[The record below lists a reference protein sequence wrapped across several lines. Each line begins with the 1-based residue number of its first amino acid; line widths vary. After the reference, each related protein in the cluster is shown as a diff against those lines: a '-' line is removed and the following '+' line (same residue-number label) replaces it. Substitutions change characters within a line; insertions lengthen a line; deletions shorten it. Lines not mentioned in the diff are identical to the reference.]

1 MLYVGKKVD
10 PPPFFLLNFTYKIL
24 NRGLFMKFLV
34 CIFLFTFCLT
44 EAQTRPHSELEKLID
59 KYLMYHPLFYP
70 LYPRNTAELEIKVFD
85 SKEAV
90 LKFQEAEQ
98 KKMFQAQEQKMLQ
111 AAEQGDTDTQLT
123 LAGVYLKEHY
133 DKENTKKVS
142 DELKQS
148 LHWFKKAAEQG
159 NPEAQTILGTIYC
172 CSDSWNFRAEG
183 GFFFKKPL
191 VEQDREK
198 AVYWFSR

>member
-1 MLYVGKKVD
+1 
-10 PPPFFLLNFTYKIL
+10 
-24 NRGLFMKFLV
+24 MKFLV
-34 CIFLFTFCLT
+34 CIFLFTFCLFT

-59 KYLMYHPLFYP
+59 KYLMHHPLFYP
-70 LYPRNTAELEIKVFD
+70 LYPRNTAELEIMVLGSQVFD

-90 LKFQEAEQ
+90 LAAEQ
-98 KKMFQAQEQKMLQ
+98 KKRFQAEEQEMLQ
-111 AAEQGDTDTQLT
+111 AAKQGDIDTQLT

-148 LHWFKKAAEQG
+148 FYWFKKAAKQG

-183 GFFFKKPL
+183 GFFFKSPL

-198 AVYWFSR
+198 AVYWFKEAAARGNSEAREQLWRLQ